1 MENNKEIKRIKHN
14 FTDKSYSREG
24 INNINH
30 TNINNN
36 INITNFY
43 PPPSQNYCN
52 KQIFTFIDEN
62 GSLQNAIS
70 YPIKTT
76 THKTK
81 KIKDSSHIQNA
92 QDKKYH
98 QCQSPYMKKILP
110 FSKRQ
115 KSEEGNRIINVYK
128 NSPSTK
134 FLKST
139 RKKSVKNNFYDAY
152 KKCETQN
159 NTKNKI
165 NFRNNYN
172 LDLSCDEINN
182 KNQSNMIYHNDNFY
196 NTSNTDINNKNLVN
210 NLKYK
215 SISKPSLAPSLTNN
229 KSVISY
235 DSNGSESLFNKFEK
249 QTNIIQPIKQQ
260 FYKITPY
267 EKNNCITY
275 NYTSP
280 TVVKKN
286 KKNKNSNNKKFT
298 EKKEISVEK
307 KLSQFIILIQSTIRG
322 FLLRIKLAQYLN
334 LYERIKKGVSFIQY
348 IIFQRMRFVLY
359 IIIKNN
365 KNNNKYSCLIP
376 IKNFTFS
383 IKNSKIRN
391 SNISYES
398 FKIKNNKN
406 IFSVKNPE
414 NAEIQKELNKKK
426 IDLAVA
432 EKRIKEL
439 LLENKKMQNIN
450 KIIVRD
456 NKQLAL
462 KLKNTQSNHHYTN
475 SLKVQKN
482 NFYYTN
488 ISNKNEIKLK
498 LNNILRKIIM
508 KKEIIIKKFLS
519 KYFYKFY
526 LKNKILYINE
536 MNEKEKEKNKNYKN
550 LIIEN
555 KSFII
560 NNNIIR
566 KDIIINNDN
575 KNQIDKNKR
584 NIKLKRIINKKGIN
598 IYIYRNIFEK
608 WMMRALI
615 FKNKEFV
622 KEKKKKKKEKFKQ
635 RKQKKLYASAVD
647 KNINN
652 KKNEEEIDNSGDSED
667 FDIDPKNNNKC
678 GSNQIN
684 NYFYDYDE
692 K

>member
-1 MENNKEIKRIKHN
+1 MENNKEIKRTKLN
-14 FTDKSYSREG
+14 FPDKSYTREG

-36 INITNFY
+36 INITNYY

-81 KIKDSSHIQNA
+81 KIKDSSHIQNI

-128 NSPSTK
+128 NSPSIK

-139 RKKSVKNNFYDAY
+139 RKKSVKNNFYDTY

-182 KNQSNMIYHNDNFY
+182 KNQSNMIYHNNNFY

-249 QTNIIQPIKQQ
+249 QTNIIEPIKQQ

-286 KKNKNSNNKKFT
+286 KKNKNSNNKKFS

-365 KNNNKYSCLIP
+365 LNNNKYSCLVP
-376 IKNFTFS
+376 VKNFTFS

-426 IDLAVA
+426 IDYAVA

-439 LLENKKMQNIN
+439 LLENKKIQNIN

-462 KLKNTQSNHHYTN
+462 KLKNTQNNHHYTN
-475 SLKVQKN
+475 LLKVQKN
-482 NFYYTN
+482 HFYYTN
-488 ISNKNEIKLK
+488 ISDKNEIKLK
-498 LNNILRKIIM
+498 LTNILRKIIM

-519 KYFYKFY
+519 KYFYKFC

-536 MNEKEKEKNKNYKN
+536 MNEKEKENNYKN

-555 KSFII
+555 KNFII
-560 NNNIIR
+560 NNNIIT
-566 KDIIINNDN
+566 KDINNN
-575 KNQIDKNKR
+575 YNENQIDKNKR

-667 FDIDPKNNNKC
+667 FDIEPKNNNKC